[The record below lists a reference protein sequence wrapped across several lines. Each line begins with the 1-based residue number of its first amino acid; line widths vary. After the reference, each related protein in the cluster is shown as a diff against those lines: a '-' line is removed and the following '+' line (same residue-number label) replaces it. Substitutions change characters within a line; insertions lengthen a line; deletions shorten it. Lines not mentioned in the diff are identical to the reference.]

1 MVKTLRRSRK
11 RSRRHRARRAG
22 ARRAGARRAGAR
34 RAGMNTHT
42 HMRRHMERAISGS
55 KVYG

>member
-1 MVKTLRRSRK
+1 SRK
-11 RSRRHRARRAG
+11 RSRRHRTRRAS

-42 HMRRHMERAISGS
+42 HMRRHMEHAISGS

>member
-11 RSRRHRARRAG
+11 RSRRHRARRAS
-22 ARRAGARRAGAR
+22 AR

>member
-11 RSRRHRARRAG
+11 RSRRHRTRRAG

-34 RAGMNTHT
+34 RAGMNM

-55 KVYG
+55 KVSV